1 MFSEPVQ
8 QANGKRRLSKPLAAC
23 FACTAL
29 VIFSL
34 SFRPPVSTNCLLG
47 SLGLCFLLVCSL
59 LAGLGPL
66 LAALG
71 PLLGALG
78 PLLAA
83 LGLLLGR
90 SWALLGGS
98 WEALGRL
105 LAALGRSWGDL
116 GKTSKNQSKNDAQHD
131 RFWLP
136 KGRPKGVKIEP
147 QTDQNRRQKSMR
159 TKHLFKIVLR
169 PFWSDLGSF
178 LVASWGHFC

>member
-1 MFSEPVQ
+1 MTLKPVQ
-8 QANGKRRLSKPLAAC
+8 QANGKRRLSKPVAAC

-34 SFRPPVSTNCLLG
+34 SFRPPA
-47 SLGLCFLLVCSL
+47 SLARPPFSFRSLAFLFAIDFCCVRSL

-71 PLLGALG
+71 PLLAALG

-98 WEALGRL
+98 WEALGR
-105 LAALGRSWGDL
+105 SWGNL
-116 GKTSKNQSKNDAQHD
+116 
-131 RFWLP
+131 
-136 KGRPKGVKIEP
+136 
-147 QTDQNRRQKSMR
+147 
-159 TKHLFKIVLR
+159 
-169 PFWSDLGSF
+169 
-178 LVASWGHFC
+178 